1 MKNVFILSALGLS
14 LLASANVTAA
24 NNFPRD
30 SRFSSTTGGEKILLE
45 GDDGYRTS
53 TYTQRDLDELI
64 NQQKNHGRELQ
75 QLRDGNRD
83 KEREINELKR
93 SLQEEN
99 RNKDR
104 QIDELKRSLQ
114 ELSNKVKG

>member
-1 MKNVFILSALGLS
+1 MKKAFILSAFGLS
-14 LLASANVTAA
+14 LLASANVMAA

-53 TYTQRDLDELI
+53 NYTQRDLNELI
-64 NQQKNHGRELQ
+64 NQQKNHERKLQ
-75 QLRDGNRD
+75 Q
-83 KEREINELKR
+83 
-93 SLQEEN
+93 LQEEN

-104 QIDELKRSLQ
+104 QLDELKRSLQ